1 MLSVEQIKRIPEL
14 RKEGMTNAQISVET
28 GMSEDQIQYWS
39 RRLRSKGYD
48 VPKGKAGRPSKIVL

>member
-14 RKEGMTNAQISVET
+14 KKTMTNAQISVET